1 MREWPV
7 LERGLGHAPFGG
19 LKLGCFVLGLIIN
32 PFLTFVNRKFQKNR
46 KNRKIFIF
54 HCISGVFCSLDAAF
68 FAFVPQNRPAFGR
81 KRRPAI
87 GTKGPASV
95 RRGRRTLFHPGFI
108 IRGFPGTGVFR
119 FSGDG
124 SFVPRRYP
132 GSSPADPFFPR
143 RAQSTLSLASSWAR
157 SFS

>member
-19 LKLGCFVLGLIIN
+19 LKLGCSVLGLIIN

-46 KNRKIFIF
+46 KKSQNFYFSLHFGGILLFRRLFF
-54 HCISGVFCSLDAAF
+54 RVCSAK
-68 FAFVPQNRPAFGR
+68 PSAFGR
-81 KRRPAI
+81 KRRTAI
-87 GTKGPASV
+87 ETKGPASV

-108 IRGFPGTGVFR
+108 FRGFPGTGVFR

-124 SFVPRRYP
+124 SFFPRRYP

-157 SFS
+157 SLS